1 MPDFVMQKPRPGD
14 LVLFSHDITNFS
26 SPVIAW
32 VQDDRGECAVNL
44 LAFSLGGF
52 VYKTSVHHKD
62 DPALRDNPGWHEFGC
77 WDYAP
82 VTKQLHELTK
92 QHGNQNAKPAGK

>member
-1 MPDFVMQKPRPGD
+1 MPDFVMPKPRPGD
-14 LVLFSHDITNFS
+14 LVLFSHDISNFS
-26 SPVIAW
+26 TPVLGW
-32 VQDDRGECAVNL
+32 VQDDRGESAVNL

-62 DPALRDNPGWHEFGC
+62 DPALLENPGWHEFGC

-82 VTKQLHELTK
+82 ITKQLQELAK
-92 QHGNQNAKPAGK
+92 HGNQNAKPAGK